1 MALEDAIYVV
11 SNWAA
16 TQRLIKRVYFF
27 GSRVRSEHFED
38 SDLDIA
44 IELIYPDCDCALAH
58 WMFESN
64 GWQKQLESLLPWPLD
79 IQLFNKNSTPTI
91 FSGLAQSSVLVYQLP
106 IFSVK
111 VG

>member
-1 MALEDAIYVV
+1 MTLEEAKYVV
-11 SNWAA
+11 STWAA
-16 TQRLIKRVYFF
+16 TQRLIQRVYFF
-27 GSRVRSEHFED
+27 GSRVRNKHRED

-64 GWQKQLESLLPWPLD
+64 EWQNQLESLLPWPLD
-79 IQLFNKNSTPTI
+79 MQHFNKNSTPTVL
-91 FSGLAQSSVLVYQLP
+91 SGLAQSSVLVYQLP
-106 IFSVK
+106 ALSAK